1 VPTDFYRQGIFDRGN
16 IMNRGLIAKASITV
30 NASVTTVWD
39 ALTNP
44 ETIKQYMFGTEV
56 VSNWKEGGTIVWK
69 GVWQGKAYE
78 DTGKILK
85 IEIGRMLR
93 YSHFS
98 PLSGQPDLPENYHVV
113 TIELSGDGQNT
124 TISLSQDNN
133 ETEEAREHSEKN
145 WRMMLDGLKKVLE
158 K

>member
-1 VPTDFYRQGIFDRGN
+1 MPTDFYRQGIFDRGN

>member
-1 VPTDFYRQGIFDRGN
+1 
-16 IMNRGLIAKASITV
+16 MNRGLIAKASITV